1 MDLKLHVMMIVLGS
15 IFVIAVITHFLEYF
29 DLPRFKAIFI
39 ATAVFL
45 ISVTLSILTMMY
57 PILFFIVIVLGLLL
71 FIILDL

>member
-29 DLPRFKAIFI
+29 DLPRFKAILI

-57 PILFFIVIVLGLLL
+57 PTLFFIVIVLGLLL

>member
-29 DLPRFKAIFI
+29 DLPRFKAILI

-57 PILFFIVIVLGLLL
+57 PILFFMVIVLGLLL

>member
-29 DLPRFKAIFI
+29 DLPRFKAILI

-45 ISVTLSILTMMY
+45 ITIALCILTLMY
-57 PILFFIVIVLGLLL
+57 PILFFVMLVVCVVCIIVFEL
-71 FIILDL
+71 

>member
-29 DLPRFKAIFI
+29 DLPRFKAILI

-45 ISVTLSILTMMY
+45 ITIALCILTLMY
-57 PILFFIVIVLGLLL
+57 PILFFVMLVVC
-71 FIILDL
+71 IILIITLDL

>member
-29 DLPRFKAIFI
+29 DLPRFKAILI

-45 ISVTLSILTMMY
+45 ISITISILSIMY
-57 PILFFIVIVLGLLL
+57 PILFFVMLVACVVCFIVFEL
-71 FIILDL
+71 

>member
-29 DLPRFKAIFI
+29 DLPRFKAILI

-45 ISVTLSILTMMY
+45 ISVTLSILIMMY
-57 PILFFIVIVLGLLL
+57 PTLFFIVIVLGLLL

>member
-29 DLPRFKAIFI
+29 DLPRFKAILI